1 MRWTWPSPGRP
12 PPARREHRALDR
24 LRNGRDF
31 PGTCRLQFLMP
42 TQMMNARFTFP
53 TNPFHLAIP
62 LETVETLLGP

>member
-1 MRWTWPSPGRP
+1 
-12 PPARREHRALDR
+12 
-24 LRNGRDF
+24 
-31 PGTCRLQFLMP
+31 MP